1 MRQLVGLAP
10 YSVGGPGWM
19 KLNTAETMAASGVL
33 YINYDFGPKSPTEL
47 ISLRVR
53 VNNNYALEEML
64 AA

>member
-1 MRQLVGLAP
+1 MVVRLDEE
-10 YSVGGPGWM
+10 
-19 KLNTAETMAASGVL
+19 LNTAESMAAGVL

>member
-1 MRQLVGLAP
+1 
-10 YSVGGPGWM
+10 
-19 KLNTAETMAASGVL
+19 MAAGVL

-47 ISLRVR
+47 ISLLRVR